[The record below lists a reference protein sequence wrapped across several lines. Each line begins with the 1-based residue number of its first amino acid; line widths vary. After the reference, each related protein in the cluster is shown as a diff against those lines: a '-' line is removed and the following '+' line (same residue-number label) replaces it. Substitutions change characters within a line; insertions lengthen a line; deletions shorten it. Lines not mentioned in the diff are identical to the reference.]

1 FCATDMDMKVKA
13 IIKLIN
19 EDVDSFGRR
28 AEMYQNIF
36 SFGGKGAVK
45 SQEVQRLTVEINMAN
60 EKWDALMQ
68 SKMHQ
73 ESAIRELKM
82 EIGSLTEQ
90 NHSSELLIQ
99 QLRGEI
105 NSLRDSKGEL

>member
-1 FCATDMDMKVKA
+1 MRGLRRPVPSDMDMKVKA
-13 IIKLIN
+13 MIKLIN
-19 EDVDSFGRR
+19 EDVDSFEREWR
-28 AEMYQNIF
+28 CTKIF
-36 SFGGKGAVK
+36 YFLSVGKEHVK

-82 EIGSLTEQ
+82 EVGSLTEQ

-105 NSLRDSKGEL
+105 IH

>member
-1 FCATDMDMKVKA
+1 MKM
-13 IIKLIN
+13 LILL
-19 EDVDSFGRR
+19 EGEQRCTK
-28 AEMYQNIF
+28 IF
-36 SFGGKGAVK
+36 FFDGKGAVK
-45 SQEVQRLTVEINMAN
+45 FQEVQRLTVEINMAN

-99 QLRGEI
+99 QLRDCFGFAHVLLLI
-105 NSLRDSKGEL
+105 NGC

>member
-1 FCATDMDMKVKA
+1 
-13 IIKLIN
+13 
-19 EDVDSFGRR
+19 
-28 AEMYQNIF
+28 MYQNIF